1 LELGRSG
8 SGDGLNRHLVYG
20 SLHQLTQVEEW
31 NSQAWLSIDVRSLDS
46 KGNATTYTYDKAYR
60 VASMLTPA
68 TKAQF
73 SYDVLDNLLSVTD
86 KNGNITRYG
95 YDGFGRKLG
104 G

>member
-1 LELGRSG
+1 
-8 SGDGLNRHLVYG
+8 
-20 SLHQLTQVEEW
+20 
-31 NSQAWLSIDVRSLDS
+31 
-46 KGNATTYTYDKAYR
+46 

-95 YDGFGRKLG
+95 YVGFGRKLG